1 MIMKE
6 FQNGLVSTL
15 KGLLG
20 TALNVLDLNST
31 TNLSVQSSLASGLR
45 TIFTSVLY
53 RPMLV
58 CGKSVYSV
66 FSSTIRGLL
75 AVVLGC
81 LRWLKNQIKNLV
93 DFLRRLVSRKK
104 DDYVTITA
112 AKMESSTASSKK
124 NPKDGIKRKRGRPK
138 KNV

>member
-15 KGLLG
+15 RTLLG

-75 AVVLGC
+75 AVVLGF

-112 AKMESSTASSKK
+112 AKMESSTESSKK
-124 NPKDGIKRKRGRPK
+124 TPKDGIKRKRGRPK

>member
-6 FQNGLVSTL
+6 FQNGLASTL

-20 TALNVLDLNST
+20 AALNVLDLNLT
-31 TNLSVQSSLASGLR
+31 TNLSVQSSLASGLK

-75 AVVLGC
+75 AVVLGF
-81 LRWLKNQIKNLV
+81 LRWLKYQIKYLV

-104 DDYVTITA
+104 GDYVTITA
-112 AKMESSTASSKK
+112 AKTESSTESSKK
-124 NPKDGIKRKRGRPK
+124 TPKNGIKRKRGRPR
-138 KNV
+138 KNG

>member
-15 KGLLG
+15 RALLG

-75 AVVLGC
+75 AVVLGF

-104 DDYVTITA
+104 DDYVNITA
-112 AKMESSTASSKK
+112 AKMESSTESLKK
-124 NPKDGIKRKRGRPK
+124 TPKNGIKRKRGRPR
-138 KNV
+138 KNG

>member
-15 KGLLG
+15 KTLLG
-20 TALNVLDLNST
+20 AALNVLDLNST
-31 TNLSVQSSLASGLR
+31 ANLSVQSSLASGLK

-58 CGKSVYSV
+58 CGRSAYSV

-75 AVVLGC
+75 AVVLGF

-104 DDYVTITA
+104 DDYVNITA
-112 AKMESSTASSKK
+112 MKMESSTESSKK
-124 NPKDGIKRKRGRPK
+124 TPKDGIKRKRGRPR
-138 KNV
+138 KNG

>member
-31 TNLSVQSSLASGLR
+31 TNLSVQSSLASGLK

>member
-6 FQNGLVSTL
+6 FQNGLASTL

-31 TNLSVQSSLASGLR
+31 TNLSVQSSLASGLK

-93 DFLRRLVSRKK
+93 DFFIALEKPPIVFSFTFKPVDAFIFLLIR
-104 DDYVTITA
+104 YVRAQRIGRVINIYIT
-112 AKMESSTASSKK
+112 
-124 NPKDGIKRKRGRPK
+124 
-138 KNV
+138 VQ

>member
-6 FQNGLVSTL
+6 FQNGLASTL

-20 TALNVLDLNST
+20 AALNVLDLNST
-31 TNLSVQSSLASGLR
+31 TNLSVQSSLASGLK

-75 AVVLGC
+75 AVVLGF

-112 AKMESSTASSKK
+112 AKMESSTESSKK